1 MIIINTTMINA
12 VYLDQYTI
20 IDESSMIND
29 DFGNFSK
36 PICLSLIW
44 DEGAGP
50 HWCTTA
56 LCNRSRRELF
66 STELTWLTGSYSAF
80 IIMQIQHL
88 SCVAFV
94 ILKFLP

>member
-36 PICLSLIW
+36 PICRWHILQLSYCKLGSSSI
-44 DEGAGP
+44 
-50 HWCTTA
+50 
-56 LCNRSRRELF
+56 SRTIKFNLSYAEYNLF
-66 STELTWLTGSYSAF
+66 FKRTVADNVLT
-80 IIMQIQHL
+80 
-88 SCVAFV
+88 
-94 ILKFLP
+94 

>member
-36 PICLSLIW
+36 PICQ
-44 DEGAGP
+44 
-50 HWCTTA
+50 
-56 LCNRSRRELF
+56 LF
-66 STELTWLTGSYSAF
+66 VPDLPEPNFLNLNIVSAPAIYDF
-80 IIMQIQHL
+80 FTSSGYDFEIN
-88 SCVAFV
+88 
-94 ILKFLP
+94 LKTNDYE